1 MARTT
6 GFPCVIVARMLAEKR
21 FSEPG
26 VFAPEMLA
34 REEGLFEFVIG
45 ELARRGVNVR
55 THFEKASA

>member
-26 VFAPEMLA
+26 VFAPELLA
-34 REEGLFEFVIG
+34 QKYGLFDLMTD
-45 ELARRGVNVR
+45 ELRRRGVNIHAHSEEV
-55 THFEKASA
+55 SA